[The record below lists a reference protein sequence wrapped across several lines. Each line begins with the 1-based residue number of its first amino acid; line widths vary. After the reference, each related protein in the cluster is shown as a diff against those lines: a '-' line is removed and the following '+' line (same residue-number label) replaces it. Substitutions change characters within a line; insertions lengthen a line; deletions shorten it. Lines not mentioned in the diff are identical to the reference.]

1 MIGKEIKEKICLGI
15 TLPNNAI
22 KYIMKVI
29 KSLER
34 GEILLNGSTTKITG
48 QDGGFL
54 SFYRPLTTAG
64 LPLICTYTIS

>member
-1 MIGKEIKEKICLGI
+1 
-15 TLPNNAI
+15 
-22 KYIMKVI
+22 MKVI

-54 SFYRPLTTAG
+54 NFYRPLTTAG

>member
-1 MIGKEIKEKICLGI
+1 
-15 TLPNNAI
+15 
-22 KYIMKVI
+22 MKVI

-34 GEILLNGSTTKITG
+34 GGILLKGTATKITG

-54 SFYRPLTTAG
+54 NFYRPLTIAG